1 MSMSTGDVRRP
12 SNTASSKAAATGGK
26 DDVIDSDAPAA
37 KPSADP
43 KSQPRPGARTA
54 AKAATRTAN
63 RAGAKPPASRPPAKG
78 AGGKGRKPLPPVKVS
93 QGRNW
98 GPIAMFGGAG
108 LVAALIIGFGA
119 YALIKEA
126 NKPSWQARA
135 AGIEGIHNYLVSNP
149 DWFKVPAEGN
159 HKAGVLQYPTSPP
172 VGGVHNG
179 YWQNCMGDVYTSE
192 VAKEQATHSMEHGA
206 VWIAYNPSI
215 PKDQVD
221 KLASKVNGKSFM
233 LMSPYPG
240 LDKPI
245 SLQAWGYQLK
255 VDNASDK
262 RIDQFI
268 DALRQNTTQ
277 EPQAG
282 CSGGITDATPQP
294 LDLPNPPQPATGTG
308 G

>member
-1 MSMSTGDVRRP
+1 MSTGDVRRP
-12 SNTASSKAAATGGK
+12 SNTSSAKAAATGGK
-26 DDVIDSDAPAA
+26 DDEVLDSAA
-37 KPSADP
+37 SA
-43 KSQPRPGARTA
+43 KSTTPQPRPGARTA

-63 RAGAKPPASRPPAKG
+63 RTGAKPPAGRPPAKG
-78 AGGKGRKPLPPVKVS
+78 AGGKGRKPVAPIKVS

-108 LVAALIIGFGA
+108 LVAVLIIGFGA
-119 YALIKEA
+119 FALYKEA
-126 NKPSWQARA
+126 NKPSWTERA
-135 AGIEGIHNYLVSNP
+135 AGIQGISNYLVSNP

-172 VGGVHNG
+172 VGGIHNG
-179 YWQNCMGDVYTSE
+179 FWQNCMGDVYTSE
-192 VAKEQATHSMEHGA
+192 IAKEQATHSMEHGA
-206 VWIAYNPSI
+206 VWIAYNPSL
-215 PKDQVD
+215 PKDQVEE
-221 KLASKVNGKSFM
+221 LAKKVDGKSFM

-255 VDNASDK
+255 VDNAGDK

-268 DALRQNTTQ
+268 DALRQNATR

-294 LDLPNPPQPATGTG
+294 LDLTPPDTSG
-308 G
+308 GAGVGG